1 MISTYIG
8 DAIWVLALTIMF
20 SASTQ
25 ASNRTAGDSHLP
37 VMGASLPRG
46 LALWAL
52 PGGAF
57 AISLWFAYTARTVDL
72 DADAALILLGVRALS
87 ASLLAL
93 LHLKLLSGIVKPPGR
108 TGS

>member
-1 MISTYIG
+1 MIATYIG
-8 DAIWVLALTIMF
+8 DAVWVLGLTIMF

-25 ASNRTAGDSHLP
+25 ASNRTAGESHLP
-37 VMGASLPRG
+37 VMGANLPRT

-57 AISLWFAYTARTVDL
+57 AISLWLAYTARTADM
-72 DADAALILLGVRALS
+72 DADATLILLGVRAFS

-93 LHLKLLSGIVKPPGR
+93 LHLKLLSAIVKPPGR
-108 TGS
+108 

>member
-1 MISTYIG
+1 MVSTYIG
-8 DAIWVLALTIMF
+8 DAIWVIALTIMF

-37 VMGASLPRG
+37 VMGAAVPRTI
-46 LALWAL
+46 ALWAL

-57 AISLWFAYTARTVDL
+57 AISLWFAYTARTADM
-72 DADAALILLGVRALS
+72 DADATLILLGVRALS

-93 LHLKLLSGIVKPPGR
+93 LHLTLPGGFTMPP
-108 TGS
+108 S

>member
-8 DAIWVLALTIMF
+8 DAVWVIALTIMF

-37 VMGASLPRG
+37 MLGAKLPRT

-57 AISLWFAYTARTVDL
+57 AISLWFAYTARTADL
-72 DADAALILLGVRALS
+72 GADATLILLGVRALA

-93 LHLKLLSGIVKPPGR
+93 VHLTLLGGIVKPPGR
-108 TGS
+108 

>member
-1 MISTYIG
+1 MLWTYIG
-8 DAIWVLALTIMF
+8 DAIWVIALTIMF

-37 VMGASLPRG
+37 VLGANLPRT

-57 AISLWFAYTARTVDL
+57 AISLWFAYTARTNDL
-72 DADAALILLGVRALS
+72 SADAALILLGVRALS

-93 LHLKLLSGIVKPPGR
+93 LHLRLLSGIVKPPGSN
-108 TGS
+108 GS

>member
-1 MISTYIG
+1 MLWTYIG
-8 DAIWVLALTIMF
+8 DAIWVIALTIMF

-37 VMGASLPRG
+37 VLGANLPRT

-57 AISLWFAYTARTVDL
+57 AISLWFAYTARTTDL
-72 DADAALILLGVRALS
+72 SADAALILLGVRALS

-93 LHLKLLSGIVKPPGR
+93 LHLRLLSGIVKPPGR
-108 TGS
+108 KGS

>member
-1 MISTYIG
+1 MLWTYIG
-8 DAIWVLALTIMF
+8 DAIWVAALTIMY

-25 ASNRTAGDSHLP
+25 ATNRTAGDSHLP
-37 VMGASLPRG
+37 VMGANLPRK

-57 AISLWFAYTARTVDL
+57 AISLWFAYTARTGDM
-72 DADAALILLGVRALS
+72 DADATLILLGVRALS

-108 TGS
+108 KGS

>member
-1 MISTYIG
+1 MVSTYIG
-8 DAIWVLALTIMF
+8 DAIWVIALTIMF

-37 VMGASLPRG
+37 VLGANLPRT

-57 AISLWFAYTARTVDL
+57 AISLWFAYTARTNDL
-72 DADAALILLGVRALS
+72 SADAALILLGVRALS

-93 LHLKLLSGIVKPPGR
+93 LHLRLLSGIVRPPGSN
-108 TGS
+108 GS

>member
-1 MISTYIG
+1 MISTYVG
-8 DAIWVLALTIMF
+8 DAIWVIALTIMF

-37 VMGASLPRG
+37 VMGANLPRK

-52 PGGAF
+52 PAGAF
-57 AISLWFAYTARTVDL
+57 AVSLWFAYTARTADL

-93 LHLKLLSGIVKPPGR
+93 AHLKLLSGIVKPPGR
-108 TGS
+108 KGS

>member
-37 VMGASLPRG
+37 VMGATP
-46 LALWAL
+46 

-57 AISLWFAYTARTVDL
+57 AISLWFAYTARTADM
-72 DADAALILLGVRALS
+72 DADATLILLGVRALS

-108 TGS
+108 KGS